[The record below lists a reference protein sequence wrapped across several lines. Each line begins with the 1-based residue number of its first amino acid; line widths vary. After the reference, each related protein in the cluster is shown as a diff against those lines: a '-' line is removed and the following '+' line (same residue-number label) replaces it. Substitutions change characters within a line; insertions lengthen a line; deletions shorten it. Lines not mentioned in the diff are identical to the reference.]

1 MIKNANIAPP
11 RKANQEII
19 EHERKREIL
28 IKTLELRERL
38 EAEGL
43 AAEAIEEK
51 VKKAEEILRKKFEA
65 GEIKTNNKDTHV
77 LNQAK

>member
-1 MIKNANIAPP
+1 MMQNANIAPP

-28 IKTLELRERL
+28 IKTLELREKL

-43 AAEAIEEK
+43 ASEVIEEK